1 MSFKMLEDL
10 TILGRRGDSASFTF
24 EFEDDISQ
32 YEFVFQ
38 IKKDVTDNDEYS
50 LVRKVYSN
58 SQENSITVELTPDD
72 TLELNSLGVGYTT
85 YCWGLKA
92 YLSDKYAQTLI
103 PRDNTPAPKFSV
115 LPAIVEELN

>member
-1 MSFKMLEDL
+1 MSFKMLKDL

-38 IKKDVTDNDEYS
+38 IKKDITDSDEHS
-50 LVRKVYSN
+50 LVRKTYSALH
-58 SQENSITVELTPDD
+58 ENSITVELTPDD
-72 TLELNSLGVGYTT
+72 TLELNSQGVGYTT

-92 YLSDKYAQTLI
+92 YLGDEYAQTLI